1 MSTDERNERHK
12 KAMERRKAI
21 VDEKIAQATEE
32 RGVLIVL
39 TGNGKGKSSSGFG
52 TVVRCLG
59 HGYKAGIV
67 QFIKGTWDCGER
79 DFIQQR
85 CPEVP
90 FHIMGSG
97 FTWETQDRERDIEAA
112 EQAWC
117 EAEKLLQDDSLHL
130 VLLDELTYVLK
141 YGWVPQERIFKALQ
155 NRPREQ
161 SVIVTGRAASTAL
174 KDIADTVSEVTD
186 EKHAFRAGIKARK
199 GVEW

>member
-1 MSTDERNERHK
+1 MSDRGRNERHK
-12 KAMERRKAI
+12 KAMQRRKAV
-21 VDEKIAQATEE
+21 VDEKVAKATEE

-52 TVVRCLG
+52 TVIRCLG
-59 HGYKAGIV
+59 HGYRAGIV

-85 CPEVP
+85 CPEMP

-97 FTWETQDRERDIEAA
+97 FTWETQDRERDIQAATEAW
-112 EQAWC
+112 EQA
-117 EAEKLLQDDSLHL
+117 ETLLQDPSLHL

-141 YGWVPQERIFKALQ
+141 YGWVSQERIFNALQ

-161 SVIVTGRAASTAL
+161 SVIVTGRAASAAL
-174 KDIADTVSEVTD
+174 RDIADTVSEVCD